1 MIDWSKDRYKRLV
14 NFLIKTKKVVTI
26 NQLATKFNVSQR
38 TIRND
43 LNKLTDFFNQLGIEL
58 NKKPGVGIWL
68 ELEQI
73 DKEKLIDKIYDIN
86 EDKKKYSAG
95 QRKKIIIKEL
105 LHSDQWITMN
115 KLGKK
120 LYVSRSTIY
129 KDINWVKDWIASYN
143 LNLQKRRNRGVK
155 ITGQEVRIR
164 EAIVNLL
171 FEFLARE
178 EFDQI
183 LYLLMTEKKLDTN
196 QFELLTDFFGTI
208 NLQKIKNIVYDQLIK
223 MNYQFSDRAILYIV
237 LYIAISVKRIKQGQK
252 ITNIDNKEVI
262 EELDEMEFFPEAM
275 QLKQKFSTEFSI
287 DISQEEFIAV
297 IAQFFCL
304 ELEENY
310 FLNNYQKILS
320 NINGQVF
327 NLVNDFLELVTTK
340 LDINLELEED
350 LFLDFIF
357 HINYIFKHVQYGV
370 SRKKNF
376 RFSQILLL
384 DLEEKNK
391 LVFNIVKQIK
401 DLFPAKIKSGVQV
414 EDLYYISILLLTAIK
429 RNQNKAKVI
438 IVCSKQNPTYKLLVA
453 KLKNKLNCLEII
465 DVLSY
470 YEVKY
475 KELDD
480 FDLLISCSD
489 LDNQYNNVVISPIVN
504 NEDIARILDK
514 IDR

>member
-1 MIDWSKDRYKRLV
+1 MIDWSKERYKKIV
-14 NFLIKTKKVVTI
+14 NILTSTKKEETI
-26 NQLATKFNVSQR
+26 EQLANKLNVSQR

-43 LNKLTDFFNQLGIEL
+43 LNKLTDFFNKLGIEL

-68 ELEQI
+68 ELDQI

-95 QRKKIIIKEL
+95 QRKKIIIKKL
-105 LHSDQWITMN
+105 LLSDEWITMN
-115 KLGKK
+115 KLGEK

-129 KDINWVKDWIASYN
+129 KDVNWIKDWIGSYD

-171 FEFLARE
+171 FEFLSRE

-183 LYLLMTEKKLDTN
+183 LYLLMAEKKIDTS
-196 QFELLTDFFGTI
+196 QFELLTDFLGTI
-208 NLQKIKNIVYDQLIK
+208 NLQKIKNIVYDQLTK
-223 MNYQFSDRAILYIV
+223 RDYQFSDRAILYLV
-237 LYIAISVKRIKQGQK
+237 LYIAISVKRIKQGQE

-262 EELDEMEFFPEAM
+262 DQLDEIEFVPQAMEM
-275 QLKQKFSTEFSI
+275 KNKFSTEFAI
-287 DISQEEFIAV
+287 NVCQEEFIAV

-304 ELEENY
+304 ELDLDY
-310 FLNNYQKILS
+310 FLDNQQEVFAG
-320 NINGQVF
+320 INQPVF

-350 LFLDFIF
+350 LFLDFIS
-357 HINYIFKHVQYGV
+357 HINYIFKHVQYRV

-376 RFSQILLL
+376 RFSEILLS
-384 DLEEKNK
+384 DLKEENE
-391 LVFNIVKQIK
+391 LVFNTVAQIK
-401 DLFPAKIKSGVQV
+401 KLVPSEIKFGVQM

-429 RNQNKAKVI
+429 RNQNKSKVI
-438 IVCSKQNPTYKLLVA
+438 VVCSKQNPTYKLLVA
-453 KLKNKLNCLEII
+453 KLKDKLNCLKII

-475 KELDD
+475 KELDS
-480 FDLLISCSD
+480 FDLLISCSE
-489 LDNQYNNVVISPIVN
+489 LDNYDKNVVITPVVN
-504 NEDIARILDK
+504 NQDIARILNK
-514 IDR
+514 IDK